1 LPSSETKVL
10 VVIISC
16 WLPAKTKGIKLKINS
31 KRKITFFKASV
42 PLKINLDVLLRFS
55 VY

>member
-1 LPSSETKVL
+1 M
-10 VVIISC
+10 
-16 WLPAKTKGIKLKINS
+16 NN

-42 PLKINLDVLLRFS
+42 PLKINLEILLRFS